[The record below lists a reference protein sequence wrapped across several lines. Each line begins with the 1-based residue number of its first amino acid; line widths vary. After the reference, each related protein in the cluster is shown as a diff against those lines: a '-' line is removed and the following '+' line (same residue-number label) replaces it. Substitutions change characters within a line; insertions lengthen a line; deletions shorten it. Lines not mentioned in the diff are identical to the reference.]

1 MAFSEVDS
9 HQVQAVLG
17 CLLSEVAAE
26 LSGWCEAQKDL
37 GAEYLPLDDASY
49 GVQTRGPVFVPA
61 PAQRV
66 AARASAG
73 VGAQAPQPQSAD
85 GAQVRGISEKRP
97 HPAMSGG
104 MLTGCLASFNALRG
118 SDKPARLENNAEKA
132 AALEMLRCRT
142 ASCRLCRLGGVRRD
156 IMWSTGPCDASVMF
170 VAAGGN
176 PHELESGRIMPG
188 EAGVLL
194 DRIIA
199 AMAKLHPEAS
209 PDRIYMTNVIKCASF
224 PNKAE
229 IRDVVKNCLNVLRE
243 EIRIISP
250 KVIVVWGPL
259 AYQAMFGG
267 DVQISQVRGT
277 VQKYENIPT
286 IVTHHPLEM
295 IKNGNLK
302 GRTWADVQL
311 AVAQLP
317 RNI

>member
-9 HQVQAVLG
+9 HQVQTVLG
-17 CLLSEVAAE
+17 YLLRDVATG
-26 LSGWCEAQKDL
+26 LSGWIEAQKEL
-37 GAEYLPLDDASY
+37 GAEYLPMDEPGY
-49 GVQTRGPVFVPA
+49 GMRTGSAMFVSTPTPSVAVRTA
-61 PAQRV
+61 P
-66 AARASAG
+66 
-73 VGAQAPQPQSAD
+73 
-85 GAQVRGISEKRP
+85 ISEGQTAYPPKAEVAPSRGASGPRP
-97 HPAMSGG
+97 ASAMSGG
-104 MLTGCLASFNALRG
+104 ALTGCLASFNALRG
-118 SDKPARLENNAEKA
+118 SDKPVRLESKAEKS
-132 AALEMLRCRT
+132 AALDVLRCRT

-156 IMWSTGPCDASVMF
+156 IMWSTGPCDASMMF

-176 PHELESGRIMPG
+176 PRELESGRIMPG
-188 EAGVLL
+188 DAGVLF
-194 DRIIA
+194 DRIVA

-209 PDRIYMTNVIKCASF
+209 PERIYMTNVIKCASF

-229 IRDVVKNCLNVLRE
+229 IRDVAKCCLNVLRE
-243 EIRIISP
+243 EVRIISP

-277 VQKYENIPT
+277 IQKFENIPT

-295 IKNGNLK
+295 IQNGNLK

-317 RNI
+317 RSI